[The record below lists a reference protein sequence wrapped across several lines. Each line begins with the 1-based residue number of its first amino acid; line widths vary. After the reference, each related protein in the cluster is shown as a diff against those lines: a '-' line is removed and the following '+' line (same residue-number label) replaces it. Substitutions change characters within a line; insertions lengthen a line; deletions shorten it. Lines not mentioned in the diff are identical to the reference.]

1 MRRSTRWPVRGAFV
15 AVFIVAAILAIVLP
29 AATSEAGTSAPGG
42 GERIISYNAQIAI
55 QHNGSIRVTE
65 EIIYDFG
72 ADQRHGIFR
81 VIPVQVRY
89 NGRYDRVYPIDVQSV
104 QADTP
109 NPEYS
114 VDRSGSSLSI
124 KIGNPDLTVSGAHS
138 YTIRYVV
145 RRSLDSFA
153 DHDELY
159 WNALGDQWG
168 VPVNRATVRVSA
180 PGPVS
185 RAACYAGP
193 AGSADKCQHAVITN
207 GVAHFSQDGLGPHQG
222 LTIVVAIPKGVVAS
236 PGPLLR
242 ERWSLQRAFAV
253 TPVSAGAAGGLLVIM
268 VVLGAVVLA
277 RGRDRQYAKSVSR
290 VVAGRPVQ
298 DDEAI
303 PLSGDGNGPPPMQ
316 SAPPADVRPGQTGTL
331 LTGRATPRDV
341 TATIVDLAMRGYLTI
356 EEAER
361 TTEMRRD
368 WRLAQ
373 LKKKGDLL
381 DYEQLLLDALFADAG
396 IDHGAPSTLM
406 SQLGSTFTGSLRE
419 AEGALAT
426 DVTDR
431 GWFTSRPDVVRLK
444 WLIAGGLVF
453 VAGLAATIAAAAFTH
468 YGLVPVP
475 LALAGLVL
483 IIFARWMPVRTAKG
497 TEVARKLEGFRRYI
511 MTTAGGQAP
520 AAGQAHPVDRAHP
533 ADQAAPVDQAAPA
546 DQAHPAGQDMRD
558 AYLPYA
564 IAFGCTKEWAD
575 VTAAMT
581 DGDRV
586 PSWYRGANPASA
598 GNLAVLSG
606 SAYYFSSMHHFAAST
621 STWLANQTSGRGG
634 GFLGGGSGSGFSGG
648 FSGGGGGGGG
658 GGSW

>member
-1 MRRSTRWPVRGAFV
+1 MRRSTRWLVRGAFL
-15 AVFIVAAILAIVLP
+15 AVFIVAATMAIVLP
-29 AATSEAGTSAPGG
+29 AATPGRGASTSGSD
-42 GERIISYNAQIAI
+42 ERIINYNAQIAI
-55 QHNGSIRVTE
+55 QHDGSIRVTE
-65 EIIYDFG
+65 EIVYDFG

-81 VIPVQVRY
+81 VIPTRVRY
-89 NGRYDRVYPIDVQSV
+89 NGRYDRVYPIDVRSV
-104 QADTP
+104 QAGTP

-114 VDRSGSSLSI
+114 VHSSGSSLSI
-124 KIGNPDLTVSGAHS
+124 KIGDPDLTVTGAHS
-138 YTIRYVV
+138 YTITYVV
-145 RRSLDSFA
+145 RRSLNAFA

-159 WNALGDQWG
+159 WNALGNQWG

-185 RAACYAGP
+185 RAACFAGP
-193 AGSADKCQHAVITN
+193 AGSTSRCQHAAITN
-207 GVAHFSQDGLGPHQG
+207 GVASFAQHGLGPHQG
-222 LTIVVAIPKGVVAS
+222 LTVVVAIPKGVVAS

-253 TPVSAGAAGGLLVIM
+253 TPVSAGAAGGLFAIVAI
-268 VVLGAVVLA
+268 LGAVMLA
-277 RGRDRQYAKSVSR
+277 RGRDRQYAGSVSR

-298 DDEAI
+298 DEKAI
-303 PLSGDGNGPPPMQ
+303 PLSGDGNGPPPVQ
-316 SAPPADVRPGQTGTL
+316 SAPPPDVRPGHTGTL
-331 LTGRATPRDV
+331 LTDRATPRDV
-341 TATIVDLAMRGYLTI
+341 TATVVDLAVRGYLTI
-356 EEAER
+356 EETAR

-368 WRLAQ
+368 WRLVR

-381 DYEQLLLDALFADAG
+381 DYEQLLLDALFAG
-396 IDHGAPSTLM
+396 GGSRHGARSTLM
-406 SQLGSTFTGSLRE
+406 SELGSDFTGSLRE

-426 DVTDR
+426 DVTER

-444 WLIAGGLVF
+444 WIIIGGLVL

-475 LALAGLVL
+475 LALAGLAL

-497 TEVARKLEGFRRYI
+497 TEVARKLEGFRRHI
-511 MTTAGGQAP
+511 TTTAGGQAHH
-520 AAGQAHPVDRAHP
+520 AGQAHP
-533 ADQAAPVDQAAPA
+533 ADQG
-546 DQAHPAGQDMRD
+546 HPGGPDVLD

-575 VTAAMT
+575 ATAAMT

-586 PSWYRGANPASA
+586 PSWYRGAGQASA
-598 GNLAVLSG
+598 GDLAVLSG

-621 STWLANQTSGRGG
+621 STWLAHQTSGRRG

>member
-1 MRRSTRWPVRGAFV
+1 VGRSTRWLARGAFV
-15 AVFIVAAILAIVLP
+15 TVFTVAATLAIVFP
-29 AATSEAGTSAPGG
+29 AATSEGGTSAPGS
-42 GERIISYNAQIAI
+42 GERIISYHAQIGM

-65 EIIYDFG
+65 DITYDFG

-89 NGRYDRVYPIDVQSV
+89 NDRYDRVYPIDIRSV
-104 QADTP
+104 FADTP
-109 NPEYS
+109 DPQYS
-114 VDRSGSSLSI
+114 VDSSGSSLSI
-124 KIGNPDLTVSGAHS
+124 KIGNPDLTVTGVHS
-138 YTIRYVV
+138 YTITYVV
-145 RRSLDSFA
+145 RRSLNSFA

-159 WNALGDQWG
+159 WNALGNQWE
-168 VPVNRATVRVSA
+168 VPVDQATVRVSA
-180 PGPVS
+180 PVPVS
-185 RAACYAGP
+185 RAACFAGP
-193 AGSADKCQHAVITN
+193 AGSAGKCQHAVITN

-222 LTIVVAIPKGVVAS
+222 LTVVVAIPKGVVAS

-242 ERWSLQRAFAV
+242 ERWSLQRAFAI

-268 VVLGAVVLA
+268 AILGTVVLA
-277 RGRDRQYAKSVSR
+277 RGRDRQYAGSVSH
-290 VVAGRPVQ
+290 VIAGRPVQ

-303 PLSGDGNGPPPMQ
+303 PLSGDGHGPPPMQ
-316 SAPPADVRPGQTGTL
+316 SAPPADVRPGHTGTL
-331 LTGRATPRDV
+331 LTDRATPRDV

-356 EEAER
+356 EEAAR

-368 WRLAQ
+368 WRLVQ
-373 LKKKGDLL
+373 LKRKGDLL
-381 DYEQLLLDALFADAG
+381 DYEQVLLDALFAG
-396 IDHGAPSTLM
+396 GGVDHGAPSTLM
-406 SQLGSTFTGSLRE
+406 SQLGSDFTSSLKE

-426 DVTDR
+426 DVTER
-431 GWFTSRPDVVRLK
+431 GWFTTRPDVVRLK
-444 WLIAGGLVF
+444 WLIIGGLVF

-468 YGLVPVP
+468 YGLIPVP

-483 IIFARWMPVRTAKG
+483 IIFARRMPVRTAKG

-511 MTTAGGQAP
+511 MTTA
-520 AAGQAHPVDRAHP
+520 AGH
-533 ADQAAPVDQAAPA
+533 
-546 DQAHPAGQDMRD
+546 AHPAGQDVSG

-575 VTAAMT
+575 LTAAAT

-586 PSWYRGANPASA
+586 PSWYRGAGPGSAS
-598 GNLAVLSG
+598 NLALLSG
-606 SAYYFSSMHHFAAST
+606 SAYYFSSMHHFAT
-621 STWLANQTSGRGG
+621 STNTWIASQASSRGS